1 MLGKLLKYDFRSVF
15 KEFAYLW
22 PAGLVMALVVRFTMP
37 MMDSDIFGMAIAGS
51 IVSIVYA
58 SVLVAVF
65 VVSFLFIIQRFFR
78 GILGQEGYLMHTL
91 PVQPWQLVASK
102 LISAI
107 FVTVVSTVVAMFS
120 VLLLIPGSLVD
131 LFGTPFKALLE
142 LFSSGQGYVVLYMV
156 ELLILCLVAVAS
168 AITELYLAMAI
179 GHLFGRN
186 RIAGSVI
193 AFIGLNIV
201 VNTAMTILISVASQF
216 NISFDPAQWLTAQ
229 QAIHLAFLLLI
240 LYFLFFAVIY
250 FIGTVLLLKHR
261 LNLE

>member
-58 SVLVAVF
+58 SVLVAMF

-78 GILGQEGYLMHTL
+78 GILGREGYLMHTL
-91 PVQPWQLVASK
+91 PVHPWQLVASK

-107 FVTVVSTVVAMFS
+107 FVTVVSTVVALLSM
-120 VLLLIPGSLVD
+120 VLLIPGSLVD
-131 LFGTPFKALLE
+131 LFGTPFKALME
-142 LFSSGQGYVVLYMV
+142 LFTSGRGGEIFYLVEGLVV
-156 ELLILCLVAVAS
+156 CLAAVAS
-168 AITELYLAMAI
+168 AITMLYLAMAI

-201 VNTAMTILISVASQF
+201 VNTAMTILVSIASQF

-229 QAIHLAFLLLI
+229 QAIHVAFLLLI
-240 LYFLFFAVIY
+240 LYFLFFAVVY